1 MLEEFIENIERR
13 LGTSLTDQQIKIA
26 EELIKRGND
35 SETIASQFRNEITS
49 FYI

>member
-13 LGTSLTDQQIKIA
+13 LGISLTDKQVKVA
-26 EELIKRGND
+26 EELIKHGND
-35 SETIASQFRNEITS
+35 SETIANQFRNEMTS